1 MQKPNLT
8 TRKFYGKWLYKVT
21 LNIPGVSIFRMHNL
35 KNIQFLDFEAQ
46 KNPYSTFNK
55 ACANK
60 EVIIELA
67 TFLDSLDKDAW
78 GKRIESNL
86 IDLYTNDVSLY
97 SALVQKFDSAVKSI
111 HEPNLENLDI
121 LENSGS
127 VVVKKL
133 PHNKYQFKAFL
144 LPHKIK
150 NVEDKRAYLD
160 WIDMQGGR
168 ILISPI
174 VKDWFIKTEYNWDRR
189 YVLVEDSQTLLL
201 LKLRNSEAL
210 GRIYDYVISDK

>member
-1 MQKPNLT
+1 
-8 TRKFYGKWLYKVT
+8 
-21 LNIPGVSIFRMHNL
+21 MHNL

-46 KNPYSTFNK
+46 KNPYSTFNR

-97 SALVQKFDSAVKSI
+97 STLVQKFDSAVKSI

-121 LENSGS
+121 LENAGS